1 MFFLPESFHLLLP
14 THLNTTATVL
24 QLQEASYSF
33 NLAHSKIFERGG
45 ASAPKVPPLNPP
57 LHIFSAACISSVL
70 HAYLLS
76 TYIVSYVAS
85 QFNYLVD

>member
-24 QLQEASYSF
+24 QLQEDSYSF

-45 ASAPKVPPLNPP
+45 ASAPKAPPLNPP
-57 LHIFSAACISSVL
+57 LVIPNIFR
-70 HAYLLS
+70 
-76 TYIVSYVAS
+76 S
-85 QFNYLVD
+85 QNFKMWQVFHKHSNFCVMLQKLTLV